1 MFKQTNTEDLKNNS
15 CCMKKSK
22 NVLWKKV
29 YENLYELLL
38 AAEKN

>member
-1 MFKQTNTEDLKNNS
+1 
-15 CCMKKSK
+15 MKKSK

-38 AAEKN
+38 AAIEKLIIALIIYCK